1 MFSVLFTLPPDDFK
15 SFLISSKD
23 FAIDIPTAWVRI
35 IISISKFFVI
45 SVGNILAELVS
56 VMNSFLKSLFSY
68 RLICVVF
75 GYFYAEFV
83 LGWIYS
89 RDKMKCMVKTT
100 VDEVKII
107 CAPLFDAIV
116 KILEVL
122 SNPWQLLVLS
132 LIILVIRI
140 PPELWIGI
148 FNAAK
153 SFFNCYFPVL
163 PRKSMLSLTFTA
175 NQGTYL
181 RIVITYRIYGRIY
194 ESYLRT

>member
-1 MFSVLFTLPPDDFK
+1 MDRLLSFICLFLFAYLTIMFSVLFTLPPDDFK

-23 FAIDIPTAWVRI
+23 FAIDIPTALVRI
-35 IISISKFFVI
+35 IISIGKFFII
-45 SVGNILAELVS
+45 SVGYILTELVS
-56 VMNSFLKSLFSY
+56 VMSSFLNSLFSY

-83 LGWIYS
+83 LGWVYS
-89 RDKMKCMVKTT
+89 RDKMKCMVKAT
-100 VDEVKII
+100 VDEVKTI

-140 PPELWIGI
+140 PPELWIDI
-148 FNAAK
+148 FNAAVK
-153 SFFNCYFPVL
+153 C
-163 PRKSMLSLTFTA
+163 RKHF
-175 NQGTYL
+175 
-181 RIVITYRIYGRIY
+181 
-194 ESYLRT
+194 